1 MGGATVCVHINKN
14 VVKEALMVEVTAEAT
29 KQVTEFFKGRDIKPI
44 RIFMNDG
51 G

>member
-1 MGGATVCVHINKN
+1 MKGSTICVYINTN
-14 VVKEALMVEVTAEAT
+14 RVKEALMVEVTAEAS